1 MKNLQEATERICEL
15 KGGMVALDALLP
27 AVIDSLSAA
36 GLLRLSAS
44 FDAHAEAA
52 RTLMLH
58 SEMSDIVLAAFER
71 EVARHHAVLQR
82 GLRMTPAPPKLASI
96 DPMWLAVTPLE
107 AFQGTQ
113 RLSRG
118 SAFFYRKGNALFLVS
133 TQSAFAGRCGQPVAD
148 RLEIEVAMDAHDAN
162 LRARCSLPLLSEGRP
177 LWHVVQDQ
185 AGPTPVAALPIA
197 STDLPASAVILAF
210 DETHI
215 ADFGEDIAIG
225 DVISMVGF
233 PESLS
238 HAPHAVPIARSGA
251 IASPHTWSF
260 QGRACFLT
268 DVVSSAGC
276 GGAAILRRRAISR
289 SASAPLAWQLLAI
302 HSGEPLEGAEA
313 GASGADARLYR
324 AWSAQ
329 SLRELQWP

>member
-27 AVIDSLSAA
+27 AVMDSLSAA

-44 FDAHAEAA
+44 FDAHAETA

-82 GLRMTPAPPKLASI
+82 GLRMTPATPDVASI

-107 AFQGTQ
+107 AFRGPQ
-113 RLSRG
+113 RLCRN
-118 SAFFYRKGNALFLVS
+118 SAFFYRKGDALFLVS
-133 TQSAFAGRCGQPVAD
+133 TQSAFAGSRGAPVAD
-148 RLEIEVAMDAHDAN
+148 RVDIEVAMNAHDAH

-177 LWHVVQDQ
+177 LWHAVHDQ

-197 STDLPASAVILAF
+197 SRDLPAAAVILAF
-210 DETHI
+210 DETHM

-251 IASPHTWSF
+251 IASPYAWSF

-268 DVVSSAGC
+268 DLVSSAGC

-302 HSGEPLEGAEA
+302 HACEPLEGAPA
-313 GASGADARLYR
+313 GASGAEAGLFR

>member
-36 GLLRLSAS
+36 GLLRLTAS

-71 EVARHHAVLQR
+71 EVARHHAVLHR
-82 GLRMTPAPPKLASI
+82 GLRMTAAPPDAATI

-107 AFQGTQ
+107 AFRGAQ
-113 RLSRG
+113 RLARSSG
-118 SAFFYRKGNALFLVS
+118 FFYRRGDALFLVS
-133 TQSAFAGRCGQPVAD
+133 TQSAFAGSGGQPLAD
-148 RLEIEVAMDAHDAN
+148 RLEIEVAMNAHDAHV
-162 LRARCSLPLLSEGRP
+162 RARCSLPLLSEGQP
-177 LWHVVQDQ
+177 LWQTFRDQ

-197 STDLPASAVILAF
+197 STDLPEPAVILAF

-233 PESLS
+233 PQSLS
-238 HAPHAVPIARSGA
+238 HAPHAVPMARSGA
-251 IASPHTWSF
+251 IASPHAWSF

-268 DVVSSAGC
+268 DVASSAGC
-276 GGAAILRRRAISR
+276 GGAAILRRRTISR

-302 HSGEPLEGAEA
+302 HSCDPLEGAEA
-313 GASGADARLYR
+313 GAPGSEGRLFR
-324 AWSAQ
+324 AWSANA
-329 SLRELQWP
+329 LRELQGP